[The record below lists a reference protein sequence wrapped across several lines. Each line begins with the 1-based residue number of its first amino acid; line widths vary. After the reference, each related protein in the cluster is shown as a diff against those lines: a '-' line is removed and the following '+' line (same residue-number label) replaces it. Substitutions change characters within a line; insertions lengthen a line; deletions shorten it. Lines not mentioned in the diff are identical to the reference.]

1 MFEYIDMQVVTVI
14 GLLIGLLLISIPKQT
29 NEDQEKRGVNK
40 LILLGLICIPVVAAL
55 TDSRDAQA
63 NIEKFNNDVAL
74 ICNTQG
80 SKYMVSKK
88 ENWEI
93 SESYFKKESFM
104 IRADM
109 CEEK

>member
-1 MFEYIDMQVVTVI
+1 MFEFIDIQLVSAI

-40 LILLGLICIPVVAAL
+40 LILLGLICSPVVAAL
-55 TDSRDAQA
+55 TGRDAQA